1 MYYIC
6 FNIFI
11 YLCFILLLG
20 KNVLLDFVLY
30 NVYFS
35 SFTLANMSSSYID
48 QLSAPRLGTDG
59 AAQTPSS
66 ILQHNENVD
75 FVVRNEVSYDQH
87 SDIDYIRTQQIST
100 DNNLQ
105 DFFSRPVRIHDGS
118 WEVNTDYYA
127 EFNPWTLFF
136 QDARVANKLCN
147 FKLLAAKL
155 HVKVLINGNSF
166 FFGRLLCSYAPYA
179 AYTQYSIN
187 SINNYDYMILSQ
199 LPHCYMSP
207 SQSTGCEMEIPML
220 SHHNALDIPT
230 RSWDRLGNI
239 YMKSIGPLNTMNG
252 STTPVNVT
260 VFAWATNVTYGGLT
274 SVDPSSLSP
283 QSDEYLVKPVS
294 RLASAIADASLYFAH
309 VPFIGKFARATNIG
323 ASAVSAIANLFGFSK
338 PVILDTTV
346 VVRHAKNNLAV
357 TNAQDDAHKLTLDIK
372 QEVTIDPR
380 VVGAT
385 PHDEMSILN
394 LAMKPSFVTV
404 FNWGVSQP
412 PDSLIFNM
420 VVDPC
425 MTSSYLPDNGSFLL
439 TPSAMVSFPF
449 KFWRG
454 SIKYKFDVICSPF
467 HKGRL
472 RILHE
477 PTGLL
482 TSDDEFNV
490 NRSMIVDISDG
501 STFEFCVPWSQHHTF
516 RQHAP
521 FGCYG
526 NSLYNDE
533 GNCTF
538 PYFDRCGNG
547 SISVLVLNTLTN
559 STPGFGE
566 IVTIIVTQ
574 SVCSDFEVAVPSY
587 HDLSFMRYTADPNWT
602 SSVVPTPEISTW
614 DYDPQSLEM
623 VSSTVPDV
631 PSNDHAD
638 LIYFGESVRSIR
650 SLLKRY
656 CLHEII
662 PLADTLEPPA
672 PQRTIA
678 VINRPIFPIDGGY
691 LSSSI
696 NTVMPVYSVAS
707 GKYCFANM
715 TYLNYFSGFFLGWRG
730 AIRYLFD
737 TSEIQCCTVSKQ
749 VSRST
754 QNPYPSNSY
763 YHPANICSICN
774 PTPGTALNALF
785 NYAGFGS
792 IANGQSGSAISTN
805 NVDPITTVELPYY
818 SHYRFIP
825 GRFLSPFSGDGPTP
839 LNPAGSFQ
847 VTISA
852 GPDLPTSGNLK
863 TWVSTGEDFSF
874 QFFTGT
880 PVLYYQTFSP
890 V

>member
-1 MYYIC
+1 M
-6 FNIFI
+6 
-11 YLCFILLLG
+11 LLG
-20 KNVLLDFVLY
+20 KNVQLVCSIFCFY
-30 NVYFS
+30 IKPYP
-35 SFTLANMSSSYID
+35 LANMSSSHAD
-48 QLSAPRLGTDG
+48 QLSAPRLGMDG
-59 AAQTPSS
+59 DAQAPSS
-66 ILQHNENVD
+66 FLHHNENTD

-87 SDIDYIRTQQIST
+87 TDIDYVRTQQIST
-100 DNNLQ
+100 ENNLE
-105 DFFSRPVRIHDGS
+105 DFFSRPIRIIDES
-118 WEVNTDYYA
+118 WEVNTDFFL

-136 QDARVANKLCN
+136 QDARVANKICN
-147 FKLLAAKL
+147 FKLLAAKM
-155 HVKVLINGNSF
+155 HIKVFINGNSF
-166 FFGRLLCSYAPYA
+166 FYGRIICSYSPYP

-187 SINNYDYMILSQ
+187 SVNNFDYMILSQ

-207 SQSTGCEMEIPML
+207 SSSTGCEMEIPML
-220 SHHNALDIPT
+220 SHHNALDIPS
-230 RSWDRLGNI
+230 RSWERLGTI
-239 YMKSIGPLNTMNG
+239 YMKSIGPLSTMNG

-274 SVDPSSLSP
+274 SIDPSSLSP
-283 QSDEYLVKPVS
+283 QSDEYIVKPVS
-294 RLASAIADASLYFAH
+294 RIASAVADASLYFAH

-338 PVILDTTV
+338 PPILDTTV
-346 VVRHAKNNLAV
+346 VVRHAKRNLAV
-357 TNAQDDAHKLTLDIK
+357 TNAQDDVHKLSLDIK
-372 QEVTIDPR
+372 QEVTVDPR

-394 LAMKPSFVTV
+394 LAMRPSYVTT
-404 FNWGVSQP
+404 FTWDTSNSA
-412 PDSLIFNM
+412 DDLLFNM

-425 MTSSYLPDNGSFLL
+425 ITSSYLPDNGSFLL
-439 TPSAMVSFPF
+439 TPSAMVTFPF

-454 SIKYKFDVICSPF
+454 SIKYKFDVVCSPF

-477 PTGLL
+477 PTGHLSSL
-482 TSDDEFNV
+482 SEFNV
-490 NRSMIVDISDG
+490 NRSMVIDITDG
-501 STFEFCVPWSQHHTF
+501 SCFEFCVPWAQHHTF

-521 FGCYG
+521 FGLYG
-526 NSLYNDE
+526 DSLYKD
-533 GNCTF
+533 GGFCTF
-538 PYFDRCGNG
+538 PYFDRCSNG
-547 SISVLVLNTLTN
+547 TISVIVLNNLTN

-566 IVTIIVTQ
+566 ALTVIVTQ

-587 HDLSFMRYTADPNWT
+587 HDLSSMRYTPDPNWT
-602 SSVVPTPEISTW
+602 AGVVPQPEQSTW
-614 DYDPQSLEM
+614 DYDPQSMEM
-623 VSSTVPDV
+623 ISSEVSKI

-662 PLADTLEPPA
+662 PLSDTLDPPA
-672 PQRTIA
+672 QNRTIT
-678 VINRPIFPIDGGY
+678 VINRPVFPIDGGY
-691 LSSSI
+691 LSGAV

-707 GKYCFANM
+707 GKFCFANM
-715 TYLNYFSGFFLGWRG
+715 TYLNYFSGFYLGWRG

-737 TSEIQCCTVSKQ
+737 SSEIQCCTVSKQ
-749 VSRST
+749 VSRNT
-754 QNPYPSNSY
+754 QDPYPSSSY

-774 PTPGTALNALF
+774 PTPSAALSALF
-785 NYAGFGS
+785 NYAGYGS
-792 IANGQSGSAISTN
+792 IANGHSGSAISN
-805 NVDPITTVELPYY
+805 NSIDPITTVEFPYY

-847 VTISA
+847 IIVSSGA
-852 GPDLPTSGNLK
+852 DLPTSGNLK

-880 PVLYYQTFSP
+880 PVLYYQSFSP